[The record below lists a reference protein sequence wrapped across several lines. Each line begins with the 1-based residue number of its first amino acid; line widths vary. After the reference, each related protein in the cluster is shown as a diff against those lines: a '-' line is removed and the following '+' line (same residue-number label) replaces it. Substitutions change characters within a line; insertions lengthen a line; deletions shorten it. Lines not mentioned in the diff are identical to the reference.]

1 VNLRPRFLLTFLAW
15 SRGLSGG
22 DRHVLE
28 VAARWREHVDV
39 AVLAPPGAAATF
51 RALLGDVPTY
61 ELGSGGGRRAAAGP
75 ILALEYVRRAVAVT
89 VRKPPSAD
97 VVIAAS
103 HFTSDAA
110 GLAALVRRGALGV
123 SYVYHLIGA
132 RQDRSARTLWSKG
145 DERVGLALLRRFADV
160 VFVSNGPTAAALT
173 TRGFT
178 PIHTAVG
185 VDLASFRQSS
195 PAELPPRA
203 VFIGRM
209 AHTKGE
215 NVAIEA
221 WARVRRA
228 VPDARLVMVGTGP
241 EREPATA
248 LAHTLGL
255 AEAVE
260 WRGFVSE
267 QEKRRILSESR
278 LLLAPSYEEGWG
290 ISVCEALASGVPVVA
305 YRLPVL
311 DELFGSAYVG
321 VTPGDLDGL
330 AELAVQVLTDD
341 SVAETLSRRGR
352 QTAERYDV
360 ARVAEQELD
369 VILRRLRPR
378 SPATCAS

>member
-1 VNLRPRFLLTFLAW
+1 
-15 SRGLSGG
+15 
-22 DRHVLE
+22 
-28 VAARWREHVDV
+28 
-39 AVLAPPGAAATF
+39 
-51 RALLGDVPTY
+51 
-61 ELGSGGGRRAAAGP
+61 
-75 ILALEYVRRAVAVT
+75 
-89 VRKPPSAD
+89 
-97 VVIAAS
+97 
-103 HFTSDAA
+103 
-110 GLAALVRRGALGV
+110 
-123 SYVYHLIGA
+123 
-132 RQDRSARTLWSKG
+132 
-145 DERVGLALLRRFADV
+145 
-160 VFVSNGPTAAALT
+160 
-173 TRGFT
+173 
-178 PIHTAVG
+178 
-185 VDLASFRQSS
+185 
-195 PAELPPRA
+195 
-203 VFIGRM
+203 
-209 AHTKGE
+209 
-215 NVAIEA
+215 
-221 WARVRRA
+221 
-228 VPDARLVMVGTGP
+228 MVGTGP